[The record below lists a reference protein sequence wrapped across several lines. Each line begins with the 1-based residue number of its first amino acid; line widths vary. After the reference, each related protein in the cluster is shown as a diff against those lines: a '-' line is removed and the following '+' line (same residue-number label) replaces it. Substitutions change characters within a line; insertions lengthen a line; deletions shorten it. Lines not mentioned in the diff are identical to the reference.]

1 MCGRYTLT
9 VEMDELAER
18 FGCPAVVPVSTPR
31 YNIAPTQ
38 MVPVVVADSRRNR
51 ITMMKWGLIP
61 FWAKEPGMG
70 SKMINARLE
79 SVMEKPAFKYAL
91 KQRRCLVPADGYY
104 EWQKTAHGKN
114 PLRIVLPDREL
125 FSFAG
130 LWEKWDT
137 PAGDAVFSFTI
148 LTTTPAPSV
157 AAIHHR
163 MPLILPR
170 EQEDCWLRGLS
181 ARPQELESYLT
192 ALNPVQELIAYP
204 VSRLVNSPACDDP
217 QCIQPI

>member
-18 FGCPAVVPVSTPR
+18 FGCPTVVPALTPR

-38 MVPVVVADSRRNR
+38 TAPVIVAENGHNR
-51 ITMMKWGLIP
+51 LVLMRWGLIP
-61 FWAKEPGMG
+61 FWAKDASIG

-79 SVMEKPAFKYAL
+79 SIMDKPAFKYAL

-104 EWQKTAHGKN
+104 EWQKNAQGKA
-114 PLRIVLPDREL
+114 PLRIVLPQREL

-130 LWEKWDT
+130 LWEKWYT
-137 PAGDAVFSFTI
+137 AAGHTVFSFTI
-148 LTTTPAPSV
+148 ITTTPAPSV

-163 MPLILPR
+163 MPVILPR
-170 EQEDCWLRGLS
+170 EQEDYWLRGLS
-181 ARPQELESYLT
+181 APTQEMESYLA
-192 ALNPVQELIAYP
+192 ALNPLQELTAYP
-204 VSRLVNSPACDDP
+204 VSTLVNSPACDDP
-217 QCIQPI
+217 RCIQPV